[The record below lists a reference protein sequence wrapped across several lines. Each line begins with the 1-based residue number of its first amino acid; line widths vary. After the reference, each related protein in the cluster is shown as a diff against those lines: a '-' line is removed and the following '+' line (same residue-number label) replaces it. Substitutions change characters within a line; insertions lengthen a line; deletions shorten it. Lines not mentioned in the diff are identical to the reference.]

1 MNRGEDFIGD
11 ADCGSTTAIGFLV
24 GQREEES
31 GLWLLVFRDGHGGVG
46 AVEREISNC
55 RGLVSDEMG
64 FEFRSEFGGAFSSQL
79 EKLED
84 LLCNTIWE
92 KLDVIVFRKIKVSQN
107 FNNGLS
113 PHYIPKLNSY
123 DIVGGC
129 SILQETGYKFAY
141 DDCHREK

>member
-31 GLWLLVFRDGHGGVG
+31 GRWLLVFRDGHGGVG

-55 RGLVSDEMG
+55 RGL
-64 FEFRSEFGGAFSSQL
+64 GAFSSQL

-107 FNNGLS
+107 FSNGLS